1 MFASAVRVF
10 LCVFAL
16 AGIANVL
23 SYFVLSDGFGIRV
36 GNDGIIRAGWPFLV
50 FERGGIDGRDEF
62 YPDGA
67 LRNLVVAV
75 AIAVVISGAWHLNRW
90 RSSRSVGE

>member
-1 MFASAVRVF
+1 VMFAGAVRIF

-50 FERGGIDGRDEF
+50 FERGGIDGGTNF
-62 YPDGA
+62 ILTA
-67 LRNLVVAV
+67 HSVIWSLRLP
-75 AIAVVISGAWHLNRW
+75 SRW
-90 RSSRSVGE
+90 